1 MKILCC
7 PYGGRS
13 DGPSLRFAG
22 VFGEWSAAEVTE
34 NPRTPERKKRY
45 FQRIPMILSEGNG
58 INFRDVTSQAPGYI
72 LYFLS

>member
-22 VFGEWSAAEVTE
+22 VFGEWSAAEATE
-34 NPRTPERKKRY
+34 NLV
-45 FQRIPMILSEGNG
+45 FAARIGY
-58 INFRDVTSQAPGYI
+58 DVHNKNRELGQIPNEKTG
-72 LYFLS
+72 